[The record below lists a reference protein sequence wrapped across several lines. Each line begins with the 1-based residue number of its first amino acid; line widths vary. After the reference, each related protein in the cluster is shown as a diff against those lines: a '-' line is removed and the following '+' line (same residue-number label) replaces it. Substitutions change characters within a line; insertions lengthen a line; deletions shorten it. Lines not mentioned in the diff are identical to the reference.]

1 MQENKTGNGS
11 IVTKLLSP
19 QTLTDMGRKKITNN
33 NKINQKTIN
42 EMTGISKLYI
52 VTLDRN

>member
-19 QTLTDMGRKKITNN
+19 QTLTDMGRKKN
-33 NKINQKTIN
+33 NKQQQNQPEN
-42 EMTGISKLYI
+42 
-52 VTLDRN
+52 NQ